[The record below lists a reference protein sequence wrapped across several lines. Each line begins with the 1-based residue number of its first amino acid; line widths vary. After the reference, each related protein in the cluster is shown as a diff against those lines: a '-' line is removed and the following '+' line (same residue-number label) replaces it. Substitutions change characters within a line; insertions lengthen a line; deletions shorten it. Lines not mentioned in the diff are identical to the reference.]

1 MTPKTSEGRVRAV
14 QDVGWKRQLRGY
26 LKSVPAYGS
35 TTDVITDVLREAI
48 LDGVLAPS
56 TWLREDEL
64 ANELS
69 VSRTPVREALRRLS
83 DERLA
88 VRLTNRGTVVTS
100 MSLDDVVAL
109 FLVREQLEALAARLA
124 AVRQPPGLLGAL
136 AKLQEQAIVAA
147 GVRDTAALVELNRE
161 FHRQLRESSG
171 NPYLVR
177 FLTQVEH
184 GVRRFQQTT
193 YDAAGRIEET
203 LAEHHAII
211 DAIAAGDA
219 DAAVEKSTEHMRR
232 AREAQVRA
240 ILGA

>member
-1 MTPKTSEGRVRAV
+1 MAKASEGRARTTAEG
-14 QDVGWKRQLRGY
+14 GWQRELRSY

-64 ANELS
+64 ASELS

-109 FLVREQLEALAARLA
+109 FLVREQLEGLAARLA
-124 AVRQPPGLLGAL
+124 AVRQPPGLLSAL
-136 AKLQEQAIVAA
+136 AKVQEQATVASVA
-147 GVRDTAALVELNRE
+147 KNRVALVELDRE
-161 FHRQLRESSG
+161 FHKQLRESSG

-193 YDAAGRIEET
+193 YNAADRIEET
-203 LAEHHAII
+203 LAEHRAII
-211 DAIAAGDA
+211 DAIAACDA
-219 DAAVEKSTEHMRR
+219 DMAVEKSAEHMRR

>member
-1 MTPKTSEGRVRAV
+1 VTAKASAGGVEPKE
-14 QDVGWKRQLRGY
+14 DIGWKRQLRAY

-48 LDGVLAPS
+48 LDGVLAPA

-69 VSRTPVREALRRLS
+69 VSRTPVRDALRRLA

-88 VRLTNRGTVVTS
+88 VRLANRGTVVTS
-100 MSLDDVVAL
+100 MSLDDVLAL
-109 FLVREQLEALAARLA
+109 FMVREQLEGLAARIA
-124 AVRQPPGLLGAL
+124 AARQPPGLLSSL
-136 AKLQEQAIVAA
+136 AKVQEMAVRAA
-147 GVRDTAALVELNRE
+147 GAKDTAALVELNRE

-193 YDAAGRIEET
+193 YQSVGRIQET
-203 LAEHHAII
+203 LAEHLAIL
-211 DAIAAGDA
+211 DAIADGDS
-219 DAAVEKSTEHMRR
+219 DSAVEKATEHMRR

-240 ILGA
+240 ILGS